1 MPTVDHASLAEQART
16 LAADMRAAPNF
27 ERIASYNVC
36 HAIDLLEVLAA
47 ALTPAPTSE
56 PRPFEVGD
64 RVRFARKIGPESTHA
79 NAPPLGWEG
88 VIVDSRIPFRVE
100 GRPWENYRYRPLWWF
115 VPEALDLLPTEDGQ

>member
-1 MPTVDHASLAEQART
+1 MPTVDATALAEQART
-16 LAADMRAAPNF
+16 IAADLRATYNVGEVKAQRAAT
-27 ERIASYNVC
+27 
-36 HAIDLLEVLAA
+36 LLDTLAD
-47 ALTPAPTSE
+47 ALTHAPTSE

-88 VIVDSRIPFRVE
+88 VIVDNDYSRIPFRVE